1 MTEEFRI
8 YVHDHASE
16 CATFIARWHFDK
28 KEDALRHAKELC
40 DKLSKEKDFLRNL
53 TRYSITVYRFWG
65 TNLKFRDDPIFDSYK
80 EYAHA

>member
-8 YVHDHASE
+8 YVHDHTSE

-40 DKLSKEKDFLRNL
+40 DKLSKEK
-53 TRYSITVYRFWG
+53 
-65 TNLKFRDDPIFDSYK
+65 
-80 EYAHA
+80 